1 MFRNSLLTLVISI
14 GMLLSAQLAVFGQ
27 YAPTS
32 GKVVLQ
38 KADGTK
44 EPVAGA
50 LVEVYRTDVK
60 GGSPP
65 AKTNKKG
72 EFSFAGL
79 MLGGEYTF
87 AVSASN
93 ASPVLFPVKPGQ
105 DNVVIT
111 MTPGDGSKYTE
122 ADVRKGGTGA
132 RAGGAATAEAPA
144 ALTEEQQKAK
154 AEYEAKV
161 AKNEKILKT
170 NEQVALS
177 LKEGNTAFGTKNY
190 DLAVAKYDEGIA
202 ADPDFVGSAPVLNSN
217 RATALSARATD
228 YYNQSAKIADAT
240 EKVARMEKVKK
251 DYTDAAQGYMRAFEM
266 LKTPPAPDVMDKA
279 VYDSVKLGALRGAKE
294 TFEKAVR
301 TKQVTPGI
309 IDAAKVLIPEYVSI
323 ETDAAKK
330 HEATLALADLYRVSG
345 DSENAV
351 AAYSK
356 ILETSPD
363 DLDAL
368 SGGGFSLVNVG
379 YLNNDKAK
387 LQEGANLLQKFAS
400 LAPDTNKYKADAVAL
415 IETLKAEQN
424 VTPVKL
430 PTGRKKN

>member
-1 MFRNSLLTLVISI
+1 MFRNSLLTFVISI
-14 GMLLSAQLAVFGQ
+14 GMVLSAQLAAFGQ

-38 KADGTK
+38 KADGTR

-65 AKTNKKG
+65 SKTNKKG

-87 AVSASN
+87 AVSAPN
-93 ASPVLFPVKPGQ
+93 AAPALFPVKPGQ
-105 DNVVIT
+105 ENVLIV
-111 MTPGDGSKYTE
+111 MSPGDGSKYTE
-122 ADVRKGGTGA
+122 ADVRKNNAKSATNGT
-132 RAGGAATAEAPA
+132 ESPA
-144 ALTEEQQKAK
+144 ALTEEQLKAK

-170 NEQVALS
+170 NEVVALS
-177 LKEGNTAFGTKNY
+177 LKQGNEAFGAKNY
-190 DLAVAKYDEGIA
+190 DLAVSKYDEGIA

-228 YYNQSAKIADAT
+228 YYNQSAKVADAT

-251 DYTDAAQGYMRAFEM
+251 DYTDAAQGYMRSFEL
-266 LKTPPAPDVMDKA
+266 LKTVPAPDVMDKA
-279 VYDSVKLGALRGAKE
+279 VYDSVKLGALRGAKD

-309 IDAAKVLIPEYVSI
+309 IDAAKVLIPEYLSI

-330 HEATLALADLYRVSG
+330 HEASIALADLYRVSG

-363 DLDAL
+363 DVDAL
-368 SGGGFSLVNVG
+368 SGAGFSLVNVG

>member
-1 MFRNSLLTLVISI
+1 MFRKLLFTLVICI
-14 GMLLSAQLAVFGQ
+14 GMVLSVQLAAFGQ

-32 GKVVLQ
+32 GKVVMQ

-65 AKTNKKG
+65 SKTNKKG
-72 EFSFAGL
+72 DFSFAGL

-87 AVSASN
+87 AVSAPN
-93 ASPVLFPVKPGQ
+93 AAPVLYPVKPGQ
-105 DNVVIT
+105 ENIVIV
-111 MTPGDGSKYTE
+111 MAPGDGSKFTE
-122 ADVRKGGTGA
+122 ADVRKGVAGAKTTASGTE
-132 RAGGAATAEAPA
+132 TPA
-144 ALTEEQQKAK
+144 ALTEEQLKAK
-154 AEYEAKV
+154 AEYDAKV

-177 LKEGNTAFGTKNY
+177 LKEGNAAFGAKNY
-190 DLAVAKYDEGIA
+190 DLAVTKYEEGVA

-228 YYNQSAKIADAT
+228 TYNQSAKITDTT
-240 EKVARMEKVKK
+240 ERAAKMEKVKK
-251 DYTDAAQGYMRAFEM
+251 DYTDAAEGYLRSFTL
-266 LKTPPAPDVMDKA
+266 LKTVPAPDVMAKN

-301 TKQVTPGI
+301 TKQVTPGLI
-309 IDAAKVLIPEYVSI
+309 EVAKVLVPEYVSI
-323 ETDAAKK
+323 ETDPAKK
-330 HEATLALADLYRVSG
+330 HEASLALADLYRVSG

-363 DLDAL
+363 DVDAL
-368 SGGGFSLVNVG
+368 SGAGFSLVNIG
-379 YLNNDKAK
+379 YINNDKAK

-415 IETLKAEQN
+415 IENLKAEQN

>member
-1 MFRNSLLTLVISI
+1 MFRKSLLTLVISI
-14 GMLLSAQLAVFGQ
+14 GVVLSAQLAAFGQ

-38 KADGTK
+38 KADGSK
-44 EPVAGA
+44 EPVQGA
-50 LVEVYRTDVK
+50 VVEVYRTDVK

-65 AKTNKKG
+65 SKTNKKG

-79 MLGGEYTF
+79 MLGGDYTF
-87 AVSASN
+87 SVSAPN
-93 ASPVLFPVKPGQ
+93 AAPVLFPVKPGQ
-105 DNVVIT
+105 ENIVIV
-111 MTPGDGSKYTE
+111 MQPGDGSKFSE
-122 ADVRKGGTGA
+122 ADVRKGGSGA
-132 RAGGAATAEAPA
+132 RTASAGTTDAPA
-144 ALTEEQQKAK
+144 ELTEEQKKAK

-170 NEQVALS
+170 NDQVALA
-177 LKEGNTAFGTKNY
+177 LKEGNAAFGAKNY
-190 DLAVAKYDEGIA
+190 DLAVSKYDEGIA
-202 ADPDFVGSAPVLNSN
+202 ADPDFVGSDPVLNSN

-228 YYNQSAKIADAT
+228 YYNQSAKVADAT

-251 DYTDAAQGYMRAFEM
+251 DYTDAAQGYMRSFEM

-279 VYDSVKLGALRGAKE
+279 VYEQVKLGGLRGAKE

-309 IDAAKVLIPEYVSI
+309 IDAAKVLIPEYLSI

-330 HEATLALADLYRVSG
+330 HEAALALADLYRVSG

-351 AAYSK
+351 TAYSK
-356 ILETSPD
+356 ILESTPD

-368 SGGGFSLVNVG
+368 SGAGFSLVNIG

-387 LQEGANLLQKFAS
+387 LQEGSNLLQKFAS
-400 LAPDTNKYKADAVAL
+400 LAPDTNKYKADATAL

>member
-1 MFRNSLLTLVISI
+1 MFRKSLFTLVICI
-14 GMLLSAQLAVFGQ
+14 GMVLSVQLAAFGQ

-32 GKVVLQ
+32 GKVVMQ

-65 AKTNKKG
+65 SKTNKKG
-72 EFSFAGL
+72 DFSFAGL

-87 AVSASN
+87 AVSAPN
-93 ASPVLFPVKPGQ
+93 AAPVLYPVKPGQ
-105 DNVVIT
+105 ENIVIV
-111 MTPGDGSKYTE
+111 MAPGDGSKFTE
-122 ADVRKGGTGA
+122 ADVRKGVAGAKTTASGTE
-132 RAGGAATAEAPA
+132 TPA
-144 ALTEEQQKAK
+144 ALTEEQLKAK
-154 AEYEAKV
+154 AEYDAKV

-177 LKEGNTAFGTKNY
+177 LKEGNAAFGAKNY
-190 DLAVAKYDEGIA
+190 DLAVTKYEEGVA

-228 YYNQSAKIADAT
+228 TYNQSAKITDTT
-240 EKVARMEKVKK
+240 ERAAKMEKVKK
-251 DYTDAAQGYMRAFEM
+251 DYTDAAEGYLRSFTL
-266 LKTPPAPDVMDKA
+266 LKTVPAPDVMAKN

-301 TKQVTPGI
+301 TKQVTPGLI
-309 IDAAKVLIPEYVSI
+309 EVAKVLVPEYVSI
-323 ETDAAKK
+323 ETDPAKK
-330 HEATLALADLYRVSG
+330 HEASLALADLYRVSG

-363 DLDAL
+363 DVDAL
-368 SGGGFSLVNVG
+368 SGAGFSLVNIG
-379 YLNNDKAK
+379 YINNDKAK

-415 IETLKAEQN
+415 IENLKAEQN

>member
-1 MFRNSLLTLVISI
+1 MV
-14 GMLLSAQLAVFGQ
+14 LSVQLAAFGQ

-32 GKVVLQ
+32 GKVVMQ

-65 AKTNKKG
+65 SKTNKKG
-72 EFSFAGL
+72 DFSFAGL

-87 AVSASN
+87 AVSAPN
-93 ASPVLFPVKPGQ
+93 AAPVLYPVKPGQ
-105 DNVVIT
+105 ENIVIV
-111 MTPGDGSKYTE
+111 MAPGDGSKFTE
-122 ADVRKGGTGA
+122 ADVRKGVAGAKTTGTG
-132 RAGGAATAEAPA
+132 TETPA
-144 ALTEEQQKAK
+144 ALTEEQLKAK
-154 AEYEAKV
+154 AEYDAKV

-177 LKEGNTAFGTKNY
+177 LKEGNAAFGAKNY
-190 DLAVAKYDEGIA
+190 DLAVTKYEEGVA

-228 YYNQSAKIADAT
+228 TYNQSAKITDTT
-240 EKVARMEKVKK
+240 ERAAKMEKVKK
-251 DYTDAAQGYMRAFEM
+251 DYTDAAEGYLRSFTL
-266 LKTPPAPDVMDKA
+266 LKTVPAPDVMAKN

-301 TKQVTPGI
+301 TKQVTPGLI
-309 IDAAKVLIPEYVSI
+309 EVAKVLVPEYVSI
-323 ETDAAKK
+323 ETDPAKK
-330 HEATLALADLYRVSG
+330 HEASLALADLYRVSG

-363 DLDAL
+363 DVDAL
-368 SGGGFSLVNVG
+368 SGAGFSLVNIG
-379 YLNNDKAK
+379 YINNDKAK

-415 IETLKAEQN
+415 IENLKAEQN

>member
-1 MFRNSLLTLVISI
+1 MFRKLLFTLVICI
-14 GMLLSAQLAVFGQ
+14 GMVLSVQLAAFGQ

-32 GKVVLQ
+32 GKVVMQ

-65 AKTNKKG
+65 SKTNKKG
-72 EFSFAGL
+72 DFSFAGL

-87 AVSASN
+87 AVSAPN
-93 ASPVLFPVKPGQ
+93 AAPVLYPVKPGQ
-105 DNVVIT
+105 ENIVIV
-111 MTPGDGSKYTE
+111 MAPGDGSKFTE
-122 ADVRKGGTGA
+122 ADVRKGVAGAKTTGTG
-132 RAGGAATAEAPA
+132 TETPA
-144 ALTEEQQKAK
+144 ALTEEQLKAK
-154 AEYEAKV
+154 AEYDAKV

-177 LKEGNTAFGTKNY
+177 LKEGNAAFGAKNY
-190 DLAVAKYDEGIA
+190 DLAVTKYEEGVA

-228 YYNQSAKIADAT
+228 TYNQSAKITDTT
-240 EKVARMEKVKK
+240 ERAAKMEKVKK
-251 DYTDAAQGYMRAFEM
+251 DYTDAAEGYLRSFTL
-266 LKTPPAPDVMDKA
+266 LKTVPAPDVMAKN

-301 TKQVTPGI
+301 TKQVTPGLI
-309 IDAAKVLIPEYVSI
+309 EVAKVLVPEYVSI
-323 ETDAAKK
+323 ETDPAKK
-330 HEATLALADLYRVSG
+330 HEASLALADLYRVSG

-363 DLDAL
+363 DVDAL
-368 SGGGFSLVNVG
+368 SGAGFSLVNIG
-379 YLNNDKAK
+379 YINNDKAK

-415 IETLKAEQN
+415 IENLKAEQN

>member
-1 MFRNSLLTLVISI
+1 MFRKLLFTLVICI
-14 GMLLSAQLAVFGQ
+14 GMVLSVQLAAFGQ

-32 GKVVLQ
+32 GKVVMQ

-65 AKTNKKG
+65 SKTNKKG
-72 EFSFAGL
+72 DFSFAGL

-87 AVSASN
+87 AVSAPN
-93 ASPVLFPVKPGQ
+93 AAPVLYPVKPGQ
-105 DNVVIT
+105 ENIVIV
-111 MTPGDGSKYTE
+111 MAPGDGSKFTE
-122 ADVRKGGTGA
+122 ADVRKGVAGAKTTASGTE
-132 RAGGAATAEAPA
+132 TPA
-144 ALTEEQQKAK
+144 ALTEEQLKAK
-154 AEYEAKV
+154 AEYDAKV

-177 LKEGNTAFGTKNY
+177 LKEGNAAFGAKNY
-190 DLAVAKYDEGIA
+190 DLAVTKYEEGVA

-228 YYNQSAKIADAT
+228 TYNQSAKITDTAERAA
-240 EKVARMEKVKK
+240 KMEKVKK
-251 DYTDAAQGYMRAFEM
+251 DYTDAAEGYLRSFTL
-266 LKTPPAPDVMDKA
+266 LKTVPAPDVMAKN

-301 TKQVTPGI
+301 TKQVTPGLI
-309 IDAAKVLIPEYVSI
+309 EVAKVLVPEYVSI
-323 ETDAAKK
+323 ETDPAKK
-330 HEATLALADLYRVSG
+330 HEASLALADLYRVSG

-363 DLDAL
+363 DVDAL
-368 SGGGFSLVNVG
+368 SGAGFSLVNIG
-379 YLNNDKAK
+379 YINNDKAK

-415 IETLKAEQN
+415 IENLKAEQN